1 MARREYKSMEQGG
14 GNLPDVPFAENL
26 VFYAPL
32 TEGDLTDHIS
42 GTVPTQS
49 QDSYCEW
56 DETIGMYKLRAYSSN
71 NGADFPSA
79 LKWSIPS
86 MNLTQGQ
93 ALTLVIDVQEIYVY
107 GNYYAPMISVPSM
120 SSQGGAYICNTRY
133 INKQLLSTLH
143 RYCVSC
149 SAFNGS
155 NFTLKFY
162 QDGVLKQSGTWAQ
175 NYSYNKNTVSV
186 CQLHTNNREYQIY
199 AKNVRVYNRELSA
212 SEVAQL

>member
-1 MARREYKSMEQGG
+1 MARREYSKQQDG
-14 GNLPDVPFAENL
+14 GNLPQVPFSENL

-42 GTVPTQS
+42 GTSPTT
-49 QDSYCEW
+49 DSNCTYQW
-56 DETIGMYKLRAYSSN
+56 DDSIGMYKIRAYSSN

-120 SSQGGAYICNTRY
+120 SYQKAAYICNARY
-133 INKQLLSTLH
+133 TNRQLLSTLH

-155 NFTLKFY
+155 DFSLKFY
-162 QDGVLKQSGTWAQ
+162 QDGVLKQSAAWGE
-175 NYSYNKNTVSV
+175 NYSYNNNTVSV
-186 CQLHTNNREYQIY
+186 CQLHTNNSEYQIY
-199 AKNVRVYNRELSA
+199 AKNVRVYNRELTA

>member
-1 MARREYKSMEQGG
+1 MARREYSKQQGG

-32 TEGDLTDHIS
+32 TEGDLTEHIS

-56 DETIGMYKLRAYSSN
+56 DETIGMYKLRAYSSK
-71 NGADFPSA
+71 NGTDFPSA

-93 ALTLVIDVQEIYVY
+93 ALTLVIDVKEIYVY

-120 SSQGGAYICNTRY
+120 SQQGGAYICNARY

-143 RYCVSC
+143 RYCISC

-155 NFTLKFY
+155 NFSLKWY

-175 NYSYNKNTVSV
+175 NYSYNNNTVSV
-186 CQLHTNNREYQIY
+186 CQLHTNNSEYQIY
-199 AKNVRVYNRELSA
+199 AKNVRVYNRELTA
-212 SEVAQL
+212 SEVAQS

>member
-1 MARREYKSMEQGG
+1 MARREYSKQQGG

-42 GTVPTQS
+42 GTLATT
-49 QDSYCEW
+49 DSNCTYQW
-56 DETIGMYKLRAYSSN
+56 DDLIGMYKLKARSSQ
-71 NGADFPSA
+71 NGTNYPSA

-93 ALTLVIDVQEIYVY
+93 ALTLVIDVKEIHVN

-120 SSQGGAYICNTRY
+120 SQQGGAYICTARY
-133 INKQLLSTLH
+133 VNNQLISTLH

-155 NFTLKFY
+155 NFTLKWY
-162 QDGVLKQSGTWAQ
+162 KDGVLKQSGTWLH
-175 NYSYNKNTVSV
+175 NYSYNNNTVSV
-186 CQLHTNNREYQIY
+186 CQLHINNSEYQIY
-199 AKNVRVYNRELSA
+199 AKNVRVYNRELTA